1 MNRMAETSRSLY
13 NVEEVLNLLEGD
25 PDDDEEL
32 DEAFFPGSDDELGL
46 FEDDVDGS
54 DSGSDDKSSDNDDG
68 VEIELDQQEDG
79 MRHETVLLAMMVI
92 TYFNIPCSDDRSTI
106 AANVKYSL
114 ISSSYHTR

>member
-32 DEAFFPGSDDELGL
+32 DEVFFPGSDDELGL

-54 DSGSDDKSSDNDDG
+54 DSGSYTYLQLPMNKL
-68 VEIELDQQEDG
+68 ITLD
-79 MRHETVLLAMMVI
+79 
-92 TYFNIPCSDDRSTI
+92 
-106 AANVKYSL
+106 VK
-114 ISSSYHTR
+114 RGA

>member
-32 DEAFFPGSDDELGL
+32 DEVFFPGSDDEFGL

-54 DSGSDDKSSDNDDG
+54 DSGSDDESSDNDDG
-68 VEIELDQQEDG
+68 VESELDQQE
-79 MRHETVLLAMMVI
+79 EKW
-92 TYFNIPCSDDRSTI
+92 Y
-106 AANVKYSL
+106 
-114 ISSSYHTR
+114 